1 MGSPSRE
8 WDVFSIKFMKRCYYF
23 DIAYAHVESKAEES
37 ANKSTTVIDSFT
49 MVVSFLSFKAAADS
63 YFHTQ
68 PVVSLYK

>member
-1 MGSPSRE
+1 MGCIQYK
-8 WDVFSIKFMKRCYYF
+8 VHGNVAIIF

-37 ANKSTTVIDSFT
+37 ANKSTTVIHGFT